1 MFKILFKLTYF
12 AFLISLILVLGYTLG
27 KAMWFEFKQWYFRL
41 VSVFAIL
48 VFEFGCFASLENL
61 WKLF

>member
-1 MFKILFKLTYF
+1 MFKILFKLTCF

-27 KAMWFEFKQWYFRL
+27 KAMWFECKQWYFRL
-41 VSVFAIL
+41 LSVLAIL
-48 VFEFGCFASLENL
+48 VFEFGYFALLENL